1 MVSLEQT
8 PQLLRCRDHRSLHK
22 EPGLEGLE
30 AGQAMAG
37 FPGPGMIMRKYQE
50 LHQNTLLRASA
61 PERMGTVPGSPG
73 RLAATIQMAV
83 PLAAPEI

>member
-8 PQLLRCRDHRSLHK
+8 PQLLRCQDHRSHHK
-22 EPGLEGLE
+22 EPGLE
-30 AGQAMAG
+30 AGEVMAG

-50 LHQNTLLRASA
+50 PHQNTLRASA

>member
-22 EPGLEGLE
+22 EPGLEVGE
-30 AGQAMAG
+30 AMAG

-50 LHQNTLLRASA
+50 PHQSILLRASA